1 LLKPTREESELRE
14 ERYDPSKKSIPS
26 DWRKSKEFVEQ
37 DAELYGRSQ
46 FQRNPMS
53 SGGKLG
59 DKAASQLASRATL
72 ANHCPI
78 NEPKNENIAY

>member
-1 LLKPTREESELRE
+1 LKA
-14 ERYDPSKKSIPS
+14 IFS

-37 DAELYGRSQ
+37 DAELYGRSR

-59 DKAASQLASRATL
+59 DKAASRLALRATL
-72 ANHCPI
+72 ANHCRI
-78 NEPKNENIAY
+78 NKPQK

>member
-1 LLKPTREESELRE
+1 MPALKA
-14 ERYDPSKKSIPS
+14 IFS

-37 DAELYGRSQ
+37 DAELYGPSR

-59 DKAASQLASRATL
+59 DEVASQLASRATL
-72 ANHCPI
+72 ANHCLT
-78 NEPKNENIAY
+78 NKPKNENTAY